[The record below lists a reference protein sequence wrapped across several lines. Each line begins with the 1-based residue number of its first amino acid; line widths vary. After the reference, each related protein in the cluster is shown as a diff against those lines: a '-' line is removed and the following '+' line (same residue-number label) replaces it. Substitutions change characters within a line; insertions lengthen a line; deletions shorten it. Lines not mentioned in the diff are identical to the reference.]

1 MASEDR
7 SSSHLVCAIRMYA
20 FHVVSVWKESA
31 ISKIF
36 AVEFSHLISRKM
48 VFLVFCSHCI
58 LSGIIYHGARS
69 LRTSAPGKVAFL
81 LGQSLPGYIVK
92 LQV

>member
-1 MASEDR
+1 LASEDR

-48 VFLVFCSHCI
+48 VFLFFF
-58 LSGIIYHGARS
+58 R
-69 LRTSAPGKVAFL
+69 
-81 LGQSLPGYIVK
+81 
-92 LQV
+92 